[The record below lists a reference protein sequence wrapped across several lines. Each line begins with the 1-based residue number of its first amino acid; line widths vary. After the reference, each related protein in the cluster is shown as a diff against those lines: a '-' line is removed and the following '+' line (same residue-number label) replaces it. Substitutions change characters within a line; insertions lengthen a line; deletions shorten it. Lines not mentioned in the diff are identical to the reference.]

1 MCFSYSKNEYRLLLK
16 RGLIF
21 SGCQNFNS
29 ASGWQM
35 LGHYYEWNIMEG
47 CLAAPPGWPGHNLCL
62 LAAQS
67 QWVQMFTSHS
77 HRVSE
82 GSEGWFSRT
91 WGPQIWLCPAVAEGK
106 QSALTFQSENSDKS
120 DVLSC
125 WDCCHTIGRMST
137 SHIGNVKVFFAAPCS
152 YVTRSLVRHTVTT
165 LCVHSTLTS
174 TSPL

>member
-1 MCFSYSKNEYRLLLK
+1 
-16 RGLIF
+16 
-21 SGCQNFNS
+21 
-29 ASGWQM
+29 
-35 LGHYYEWNIMEG
+35 MEVPDSSS
-47 CLAAPPGWPGHNLCL
+47 LPGWPAHNLCL

-152 YVTRSLVRHTVTT
+152 YVTRSLVWHPLTS
-165 LCVHSTLTS
+165 LCVHFNAHLFPHSCIKLSSFFQKSTTIFLWNENVFLS
-174 TSPL
+174 SNVHLIF